1 MWLRREH
8 QEGSG
13 QNRHMDEDRFQGN
26 GGEVDW
32 VRTASPSCDRQH
44 KTQMSFLLDAHL
56 LTCGHT
62 CVLCN
67 RMQLKRALELPTG
80 VVLGYQVHSDAMKS
94 RSTSGAKHR
103 YEV

>member
-1 MWLRREH
+1 MCGEY

-13 QNRHMDEDRFQGN
+13 QNSHLDEDCIE
-26 GGEVDW
+26 GGCSEVDW
-32 VRTASPSCDRQH
+32 VRSEL
-44 KTQMSFLLDAHL
+44 FLFISANAAHANPVCL
-56 LTCGHT
+56 QFFH
-62 CVLCN
+62 
-67 RMQLKRALELPTG
+67 RSMQLKRTLELPAG